1 MTKTTAAS
9 LSLYFRLSLL
19 QLLEHFVLGSWVVT
33 TGTYLLQT
41 LEFSGR
47 QVGLVYSGMAMAALV
62 SPFMVGMIA
71 DKRVASERLLSFLH
85 LAGGGV
91 MWLLSTFDRFAW
103 FYPVFLLYAL
113 LVIPTMALTT
123 AFCFHHVSDGRKE
136 FPRIRVWGT
145 AGWVLAGFL
154 ISWLGAEETVT
165 PLRISG
171 TASIVLGL
179 YALSLPHT
187 PPQGK
192 RGIKSISDFFGQ
204 EILDLL
210 KRRDIAV
217 LVIALGC
224 IAIPSGFYYSFTN
237 SFLTEI
243 GMEGAAGKMA
253 LGQVS
258 EIFFM
263 LTLPFM
269 FRFLR
274 IRYIIFIGLCA
285 WGGRYALFSLG
296 DMDQRL
302 WMLYT
307 GILLH
312 GVAFNFTMLATQI
325 FLDQAVPA
333 SVRSTTQGFI
343 SFLSQGIGGLTGA
356 YLAGEV
362 VDWFTFPNQTHDWNQ
377 IWMVPA
383 GIGLSVALFFLMGFR
398 RRRQRQR

>member
-1 MTKTTAAS
+1 MAQAQAAS
-9 LSLYFRLSLL
+9 SRLYFRLSLL

-41 LEFSGR
+41 LDFSGR
-47 QVGLVYSGMAMAALV
+47 QVGLVYSGMALAAMV
-62 SPFMVGMIA
+62 SPFVVGVVA

-85 LAGGGV
+85 LAGGLT
-91 MWLLSTFDRFAW
+91 MLLLSTLEHFVW
-103 FYPVFLLYAL
+103 FYPLFLLYAL
-113 LVIPTMALTT
+113 LVIPTMALST
-123 AFCFHHVSDGRKE
+123 AFCFHHIQDGRRE

-145 AGWVLAGFL
+145 AGWIIAGAL
-154 ISWLGAEETVT
+154 ISWLGAEETVL
-165 PLRISG
+165 PMRISAV
-171 TASIVLGL
+171 ASLVLGG

-187 PPQGK
+187 PPRGK
-192 RGIKSISDFFGQ
+192 RGINSIGDFFGK
-204 EILDLL
+204 EILALL
-210 KRRDIAV
+210 KQRNIAV
-217 LVIALGC
+217 LVIALAG

-258 EIFFM
+258 EVFFM
-263 LTLPFM
+263 LTLPFV
-269 FRFLR
+269 FRLLP

-285 WGGRYALFSLG
+285 WGGRYALFSFG
-296 DMDQRL
+296 DMDEGL

-325 FLDQAVPA
+325 FLDQAVPV
-333 SVRSTTQGFI
+333 SVRSTTQGLI
-343 SFLSQGIGGLTGA
+343 SFLSQGIGGLMGA

-362 VDWFTFPNQTHDWNQ
+362 VDWFTYADQTHLWPS
-377 IWMVPA
+377 IWLVPA
-383 GIGLSVALFFLMGFR
+383 GVGIAVALFFLLGFR
-398 RRRQRQR
+398 RKPTV